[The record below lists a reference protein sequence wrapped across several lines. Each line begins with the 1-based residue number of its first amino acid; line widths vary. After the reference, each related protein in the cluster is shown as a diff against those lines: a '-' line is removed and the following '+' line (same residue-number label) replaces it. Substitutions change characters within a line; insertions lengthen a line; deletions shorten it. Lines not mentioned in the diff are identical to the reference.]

1 MKILNR
7 TYNDSRRTFLKSSA
21 ALGGGLMLELSLSL
35 NALADT
41 TGSKTFSPNAWL
53 RISPDNIVT
62 VIVDKSEMGQGV
74 YTSMPMLI
82 AEELDADWPKVKMES
97 APAAKEYFHPW
108 FGIQGT
114 GGSTSVRAMW
124 KPLREA
130 GAAARAMLVSAAAQ
144 EWKVDAATLRTEN
157 SFVIAPDGKKLSYG
171 QLADKAALMPV
182 PKEPKLK
189 DPKEFKIIGKA
200 TKRLDTPEK
209 INGTAQFGIDAKLPG
224 LLTAVVARSPVVGGK
239 MLSFN
244 ADKAKAIKG
253 VRAVMAVKNPT
264 AEGVAVLA
272 DNFWAAKQGRDALEV
287 KWDEGSNAKLNSADL
302 LKTMTALAQAKTGE
316 VKTAKKEGDVA
327 TAKSAKTIEA
337 TYSVPYLAHAAM
349 EPMNCTAWVKSDSCE
364 LWVGSQTQT
373 VDQMVAAQITGLP
386 PEKVKV
392 NTMLLGG
399 GFGRRFAPDFVV
411 EAVTLSKAANAPV
424 KVVYTREDDTK
435 GFYYR
440 PAAVCHMRGGLD
452 ANGAPTLI
460 YARTACDSL
469 ADGSGFE
476 SALVNKEGIDTT
488 AVEGLAEMPYA
499 VANKQ
504 TDWARHSPGV
514 RTWFWRSVGNTQNI
528 FFAESFIDEL
538 ASAAGKDPY
547 EYRRA
552 LMDKH
557 PRHKAVLELAAQK
570 AGWGTPL
577 PAGRARGIAVAE
589 SFGSYVAEVA
599 EVSIENGKPKI
610 HRVVIAADV
619 GMVVNPDT
627 VVAQMEGAMVYGLT
641 AALYGDISF
650 KDGKVE
656 QNNFHDYQML
666 RMNEMPKVEVHLV
679 KSAEAPGGGGEPGTP
694 PIAPAVTNALFKL
707 TGKRIRTLPIKV

>member
-1 MKILNR
+1 MKILARN
-7 TYNDSRRTFLKSSA
+7 YNPSRRTFLKASVA
-21 ALGGGLMLELSLSL
+21 VGGGLMLEL
-35 NALADT
+35 ALPFDAFADA

-53 RISPDNIVT
+53 RITPDNMVT

-74 YTSMPMLI
+74 YTSMPMLL
-82 AEELDADWPKVKMES
+82 AEELDADWAKLKMES

-130 GAAARAMLVSAAAQ
+130 GAAARSMLVSAAAQ
-144 EWKVDAATLRTEN
+144 EWKVDAASLRTEN

-189 DPKEFKIIGKA
+189 DPKDFRIIGKA
-200 TKRLDTPEK
+200 TKRLDSPEK
-209 INGTAQFGIDAKLPG
+209 INGSAQFGIDAKLPG

-239 MLSFN
+239 MVSFN

-272 DNFWAAKQGRDALEV
+272 DNFWAAKQGRDALEI
-287 KWDEGSNAKLNSADL
+287 KWDDGTNAKLNSADM
-302 LKTMTALAQAKTGE
+302 LKTMTSLAQATTGE

-327 TAKSAKTIEA
+327 NANAAKTIEA
-337 TYSVPYLAHAAM
+337 TYTVPYLAHAAM
-349 EPMNCTAWVKSDSCE
+349 EPMNCTAWVKADSCE

-386 PEKVKV
+386 QEKVKV

-435 GFYYR
+435 SFYYR
-440 PAAVCHMRGGLD
+440 PAAVCHLRGGLD
-452 ANGAPTLI
+452 ESGMPSMI
-460 YARTACDSL
+460 YARTACDSV

-476 SALVNKEGIDTT
+476 KALVNKEGIDTT

-499 VANKQ
+499 VAIKQ
-504 TDWARHSPGV
+504 TDWARYSPGV

-528 FFAESFIDEL
+528 FFAESFIDEM
-538 ASAAGKDPY
+538 ATAAGKDPF
-547 EYRRA
+547 EFRRM

-599 EVSIENGKPKI
+599 EVSIENGKPRV

-627 VVAQMEGAMVYGLT
+627 VIAQMEGAMVYGLT
-641 AALYGDISF
+641 AAMYGEISF

-666 RMNEMPKVEVHLV
+666 RMNEMPKVEVHIV
-679 KSAEAPGGGGEPGTP
+679 KSGEAPGGGGEPGTP

-707 TGKRIRTLPIKV
+707 TGKRIRSLPIKL